1 MKIPRQHS
9 RSETIEPPKFI
20 QATKI
25 AKRKQIPCI
34 EHLIPVPKADSTI
47 MIEITPNSSDHNINI
62 FLSYE
67 SIPTYSLVSV
77 TGITVE
83 LPFFIVKLFLLV
95 ILYDQR
101 VTIQVA

>member
-67 SIPTYSLVSV
+67 SIPTYRSFMFH
-77 TGITVE
+77 TKVE
-83 LPFFIVKLFLLV
+83 DLPISDTFGNEYKQNIFFKLSF
-95 ILYDQR
+95 
-101 VTIQVA
+101 